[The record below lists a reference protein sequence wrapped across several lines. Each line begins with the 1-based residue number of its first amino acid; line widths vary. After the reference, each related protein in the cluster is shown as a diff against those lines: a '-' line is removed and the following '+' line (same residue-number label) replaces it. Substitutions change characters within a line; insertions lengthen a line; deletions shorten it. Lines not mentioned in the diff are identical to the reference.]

1 MDRIEFNKIA
11 KKIQSRLSR
20 KGIAVS
26 LEDLR
31 NHMET
36 MEDFSQE
43 TELKIEQYWVNTMS
57 KPVLTNN
64 ESSDLSQNE
73 QGMVDQ
79 SSDRAPD
86 LSNLATIQK
95 TENLVARA
103 AQKLDLTLT
112 KDEIRDLA
120 SEFTEGYSVAI
131 EDSERVLKLLRDW
144 ILHQERLAA
153 IQLEQLQ
160 NELEDVVTESH
171 ERTHKRV
178 KGLLATSKER
188 QSDYLDRHKKEMESI
203 YHFFGELMPGTEW

>member
-31 NHMET
+31 NYMET

-43 TELKIEQYWVNTMS
+43 TELEIEQYWVDACS
-57 KPVLTNN
+57 KPVLTN

-79 SSDRAPD
+79 SSDRTD
-86 LSNLATIQK
+86 NLSNLATVEK

>member
-1 MDRIEFNKIA
+1 MERIEFNKIA

-20 KGIAVS
+20 RGVSVS

-43 TELKIEQYWVNTMS
+43 TELEIEQYWVDACS
-57 KPVLTNN
+57 KPVLTN

-79 SSDRAPD
+79 SSDRTD
-86 LSNLATIQK
+86 NLSNLATVEK

>member
-1 MDRIEFNKIA
+1 MKNKVEGVRYYLKKLGVNSSNSDIMEAIQNNPDLPPKEIADILVAQNSTAIA
-11 KKIQSRLSR
+11 KSEQS
-20 KGIAVS
+20 
-26 LEDLR
+26 
-31 NHMET
+31 
-36 MEDFSQE
+36 
-43 TELKIEQYWVNTMS
+43 
-57 KPVLTNN
+57 
-64 ESSDLSQNE
+64 
-73 QGMVDQ
+73 MVHQ
-79 SSDRAPD
+79 SGDRAPD
-86 LSNLATIQK
+86 SSNLATIEK
-95 TENLVARA
+95 TETLVARA

-112 KDEIRDLA
+112 KQEVKDLA

-160 NELEDVVTESH
+160 NELEDVVTQSH
-171 ERTHKRV
+171 ARTHKRV